1 MVRQNALHNGRAC
14 PVCNARVA
22 QEWARLQA
30 EAHARNVV
38 LPVVDSLLAATARRY
53 HLTIATANV
62 EDFKATGVKILN
74 PFD

>member
-1 MVRQNALHNGRAC
+1 
-14 PVCNARVA
+14 VA